1 MTNYYTKLVF
11 LIAIFQLCAWNSL
24 AQVNATLQQSDFD
37 TCGETLPTSE
47 LNLGDLIISEAL
59 ATDFSS
65 GTYTFFI
72 AAPTNFEINATTAV
86 FTGTDITNAVVAPVA
101 GDATRLEVTLTV
113 ATTNSVDILTL
124 ENVRIQR
131 SSGAITNGILSYDL
145 GGNANNLAGLAD
157 GGTLATL
164 TFQALYGG
172 DGVNQEVCYLT
183 AVQNVSVTGDTVTQ
197 SRTFGWEQQESG
209 VWNPISNSNTEQL
222 AVNTANVING
232 INRYRRTTSFTINS
246 EVCVLTS
253 TEATITV
260 NEIYPGSITEGVGQN
275 ICATETPAQLG
286 TLSDVAVTASGTA
299 TYQWYK
305 NDSNTWNLINGATET
320 FYQPNA
326 LATTTNF
333 KRRITNI
340 INGFSCFEETPPVPI
355 TINATVAGGT
365 AVNQN
370 ICTLNE
376 LQLLSVNN
384 GENNGTF
391 QWQKNNSGIWENIAG
406 ATQGTY
412 DASTDLN
419 PGVTLFRRVT
429 TESGAN
435 CEGVSSVATITYSN
449 FGLGSITGVQ
459 TICNGETPNTLN
471 SAVDASGTGTISYQW
486 QQFDGANW
494 STITSATG
502 SSYQPGPLQQTT
514 LFRRM
519 DAIELNGFI
528 CTETT
533 NELTVTVN
541 STVIG
546 GTTTDQNICTLN
558 ELQLLT
564 VNNGENN
571 GTYQWQQNNLGTWEN
586 LPGAAGIN
594 YDAST
599 SLTPGVSEFRRITT
613 VSGASCEA
621 ISSVATI
628 TYSNFGLGSITG
640 AQTICNGETPYT
652 LNSVADATGTGT
664 ISYQWQQFDGAN
676 WGAITSATGN
686 IYQPGPLQQTA
697 LFRRM
702 DAIELNGFICTETTN
717 ELTVTVNSTVIGGT
731 TTDQNICTLNELQ
744 LLTVNNGENNGT
756 YQWQQNNLGTWE
768 NLPGAAGINYDA
780 STSLTPGVSEF
791 RRITTI
797 SGASC
802 EGISTVVTITYSNF
816 LMGNITGIQT
826 ICYEETPST
835 LNSNTDASGT
845 GTVSYQWQQFDG
857 TDWIAVPG
865 ESGTAYVPGSL
876 QETTSFRR
884 LDAIELNGF
893 TCTETTNEITIQ
905 VLAEVFGGDTSVNQT
920 ICSDEMPSTI
930 IVTNGSTTGQ
940 NISYQW
946 QSKTSG
952 DFANMLGESDTN
964 LTFANTPSATITYRR
979 QTIVSNN
986 SQVCIA
992 VSTESTV
999 FVNVIT
1005 AGIIGNDQDICAGE
1019 TPQTVVSLSNTAA
1032 AGTISYQWEYSS
1044 DAGSNWSSVSGA
1056 TGATH
1061 SSGVLAAT
1069 TDFRRL
1075 DTSILN
1081 GKTCTVYTN
1090 MITINVAGAIDGGDG
1105 SATQTVC
1112 EEQPPTSLN
1121 VTNGTPAGTGITFQW
1136 HESIDNTN
1144 YTLITGETGET
1155 LSFSSG
1161 ITATSYF
1168 RRAVTLATNGNTC
1181 IANSSATLVTLLSV
1195 SEGSIGETQTVCG
1208 GANIPPLTS
1217 TADAIS
1223 NGSISYSW
1231 QDSPDGDSWANI
1243 TGATQ
1248 ATFTPP
1254 ITEDIQTYFRR
1265 IATATLQGSTCEAV
1279 TQPVIVFV
1287 NRFQDAINHRIT
1299 FSNGATAPFEI
1310 CNQAN
1315 PDAFETN
1322 FNLIASGDLSY
1333 QWQVS
1338 DDNILFSAIS
1348 GATTRLYDAPAV
1360 TADIYYNRITT
1371 TTLNGISCT
1380 TISNTLQFIDAG
1392 IAFGGAIETTNPISG
1407 DPSLEVICRA
1417 TIPSPM
1423 QQSSAATGG
1432 TLSYQWF
1439 ANGAAL
1445 AGATGIDYTPTA
1457 SIFQTTEFVRTTF
1470 SANIDGD
1477 VCEVNSN
1484 AILVLVPQGD
1494 AIGDDIT
1501 LCTGETPPT
1510 LGDVA
1515 LIEGLSFLTFQWYDS
1530 NDGSTFSDI
1539 PGAISATYTTN
1550 AALSAD
1556 TYYRRGYIANVE
1568 GLACD
1573 PERFSNTIQIFI
1585 NDVDGGTISA
1595 DQQICFGADP
1605 FPLSSVSDGTARGV
1619 LTYQWYSSEDNEA
1632 TWDIIV
1638 GAENGTYD
1646 PEAGN
1651 FPTRN
1656 FKRTTISTLNNVSCT
1671 MDSSVITVAVAEE
1684 IDAGI
1689 LNSDQTI
1696 CDGDTPAVL
1705 TVTGGSSFGDQSI
1718 TWYSS
1723 VDGVIYN
1730 DTGETTASYAPPVPM
1745 QTTYY
1750 KRRITR
1756 ISLNNLTCFVETNV
1770 VQVTLNSVD
1779 AGTIVGNQSVC
1790 EGSQPDALVEMNIAT
1805 GAGQL
1810 TYQWQSSPSNQV
1822 YTDVTA
1828 ANDPN
1833 YLPPITLTTSTYFK
1847 RVVTSSLN
1855 GLLCGDE
1862 TAPVLV
1868 TVIPFPIINNAAI
1881 LANDIINVSC
1891 FGGADGSIV
1900 IPNGRITGGNTAQE
1914 QITTVSLF
1922 GTPTFDTTYSI
1933 IIDTIVY
1940 EHQVT
1945 LNGSNQNQT
1954 NTEIVQALVLEIDQ
1968 ATGAR
1973 LASVIAT
1980 ANADELVLTAKI
1992 AGIGFAAFAS
2002 TNSTTNA
2009 GASSV
2014 ITQENQVA
2022 NTYEWIK
2029 AGDNSF
2035 TASTL
2040 SISNLT
2046 AGVYFL
2052 TVYNEFCD
2060 STSEPFLVSE
2070 PDELI
2075 LTISDTCNTA
2085 LTASSTGG
2093 IAPFTFTL
2101 TRPDGTTVVRTSN
2114 NPSSTYMGLTG
2125 GATYTV
2131 SVTGATCTI
2140 AQSEAATL
2148 PFGLQFDVAS
2158 VVVTNVSCFGQNDGS
2173 ISLNN
2178 GITTVTGGTPTYDFV
2193 WTGPNNTTY
2202 NTQNV
2207 DNLAPGVYVINV
2219 TDQIGCSA
2227 TFTANIASKA
2237 ILEIENIQ
2245 VINQQL
2251 QCAGDA
2257 NAEIGIQL
2265 NADTSAQLQ
2274 INWFR
2279 NGTSF
2284 ATNSTNLTNLESGSY
2299 EVVVTDT
2306 NSDPNAPCTARQTI
2320 VITAPEVFTATEVV
2334 LNSAQ
2339 CYDANAQ
2346 RNFSFT
2352 IRGGTAPYEYS
2363 VDGATAVLFST
2374 SQTLITGLSNDS
2386 HTISVTDA
2394 NQCAL
2399 ETFTMV
2405 QLEPITY
2412 DGITSFVLEPCESYY
2427 AFLLDENLV
2436 AGGNPFYD
2444 TSGQPYFL
2452 YEWRGPNSFTAQ
2464 DITAFNAES
2473 GSYFLTII
2481 DGENC
2486 ESEEIE
2492 FLFAPTFDPITVTNT
2507 ITPVSCG
2514 ANDDGAISITI
2525 TGGNRPYTITWEQE
2539 VPGTGSN
2546 PNPSFSP
2553 LGENA
2558 LQLNGLSEGRI
2569 RLTITSTIPGCE
2581 ATHPAYRYQELL
2593 TINKAESLRLVDGPF
2608 YDDALCAGAPGSISV
2623 AIFNSQ
2629 GGTLS
2634 FYYEGTLVPGTET
2647 APDTYTIQI
2656 ADPVADASLNVV
2668 NNQGCGFTAP
2678 LSTAITEPSFSYSS
2692 VEFDITGLLLT
2703 KEDIRF
2709 LNTSTLD
2716 YSYTTWDFGDGSA
2729 LMTVDPETDGTLTTH
2744 IYDFPGIFDVTMRIF
2759 SAQGCSRELV
2769 ETVQIGS
2776 GYDVIFPNVFSPN
2789 GDGINDNFQGEFTG
2803 ISSFTFM
2810 IYDMWGSLVFSTALD
2825 FNDLPITWGWD
2836 GRYSNGKAYENI
2848 SFRYVFVGTTGDTNQ
2863 ITKTGEATILR

>member
-1 MTNYYTKLVF
+1 MTNYHTKIVF
-11 LIAIFQLCAWNSL
+11 LIAIFQLCAWNTI
-24 AQVNATLQQSDFD
+24 AQVNATLQQTDFD

-47 LNLGDLIISEAL
+47 LNLGDLVLSEAL

-72 AAPTNFEINATTAV
+72 AAPTNFEINATSAV
-86 FTGTDITNAVVAPVA
+86 FTGTDITNAVVAPVT

-113 ATTNSVDILTL
+113 ATTNSVDVLTL

-164 TFQALYGG
+164 TFNALYGG
-172 DGVNQEVCYLT
+172 GGVNQEVCYLT

-209 VWNPISNSNTEQL
+209 VWNPITNSNTEQL
-222 AVNTANVING
+222 AVNTANPING

-305 NDSNTWNLINGATET
+305 NDSSTWDLVSGATET

-340 INGFSCFEETPPVPI
+340 INGFSCFEETPPVAI
-355 TINATVAGGT
+355 TINAPVAGGT

-376 LQLLSVNN
+376 LQLFTVNN

-391 QWQKNNSGIWENIAG
+391 QWQQNNSGIWENIVG

-412 DASTDLN
+412 DARTALN
-419 PGVTLFRRVT
+419 TGVSLFRRVT
-429 TESGAN
+429 TESGAD

-449 FGLGSITGVQ
+449 FGLGSITGAQ
-459 TICNGETPNTLN
+459 TLCNGETPNPLN
-471 SAVDASGTGTISYQW
+471 SVADATGTGTISYEW
-486 QQFDGANW
+486 QQFDGATW
-494 STITSATG
+494 SAITSATG

-519 DAIELNGFI
+519 DAIELNGFM

-558 ELQLLT
+558 ALQLLT

-571 GTYQWQQNNLGTWEN
+571 GTYQWQQNNLGTWEDVS
-586 LPGAAGIN
+586 GATGIN

-599 SLTPGVSEFRRITT
+599 SLTPGVSEFRRVTT
-613 VSGASCEA
+613 V
-621 ISSVATI
+621 
-628 TYSNFGLGSITG
+628 
-640 AQTICNGETPYT
+640 
-652 LNSVADATGTGT
+652 
-664 ISYQWQQFDGAN
+664 
-676 WGAITSATGN
+676 
-686 IYQPGPLQQTA
+686 
-697 LFRRM
+697 
-702 DAIELNGFICTETTN
+702 
-717 ELTVTVNSTVIGGT
+717 
-731 TTDQNICTLNELQ
+731 
-744 LLTVNNGENNGT
+744 
-756 YQWQQNNLGTWE
+756 
-768 NLPGAAGINYDA
+768 
-780 STSLTPGVSEF
+780 
-791 RRITTI
+791 

-816 LMGNITGIQT
+816 LIGSITGVQT
-826 ICYEETPST
+826 ICYAETPST

-845 GTVSYQWQQFDG
+845 GTISYQWQQFDG

-865 ESGTAYVPGSL
+865 ESGTAYAPGSL

-884 LDAIELNGF
+884 WDAIELNGF

-905 VLAEVFGGDTSVNQT
+905 VLAEVLGGAASANQT
-920 ICSDEMPSTI
+920 ICSAEMPSTI

-952 DFANMLGESDTN
+952 NFANMLGETDTN
-964 LTFANTPSATITYRR
+964 LTFANTPSATTTYRR

-1005 AGIIGNDQDICAGE
+1005 AGILGNDQDICAGE
-1019 TPQTVVSLSNTAA
+1019 TPQTAVSLSNTAA
-1032 AGTISYQWEYSS
+1032 AGTISYQWESSS
-1044 DAGSNWSSVSGA
+1044 DAGANWSSVSGA

-1061 SSGVLAAT
+1061 ASGVLAAT

-1075 DTSILN
+1075 DASILN
-1081 GKTCTVYTN
+1081 GKTCTAYTN
-1090 MITINVAGAIDGGDG
+1090 AIAITVADAIAGGDG

-1112 EEQPPTSLN
+1112 EEQPPTSLS
-1121 VTNGTPAGTGITFQW
+1121 VANGTPAGTGITFQW
-1136 HESIDNTN
+1136 HASTDDTN

-1217 TADAIS
+1217 TADAVS
-1223 NGSISYSW
+1223 NGRISYSW

-1243 TGATQ
+1243 AGATQ

-1254 ITEDIQTYFRR
+1254 VTEDIQTYFRR
-1265 IATATLQGSTCEAV
+1265 TATTALQGTTCDVV
-1279 TQPVIVFV
+1279 TEPVIVFV
-1287 NRFQDAINHRIT
+1287 NRFEDAVNHRIT
-1299 FSNGATAPFEI
+1299 FSSGATAPFKI
-1310 CNQAN
+1310 CNQAD
-1315 PDAFETN
+1315 PDAFEAN

-1392 IAFGGAIETTNPISG
+1392 IAFGGTIETTNPSSG

-1417 TIPSPM
+1417 TIPSQM

-1470 SANIDGD
+1470 SANIDGA

-1530 NDGSTFSDI
+1530 NDGATFLPIS
-1539 PGAISATYTTN
+1539 GATGATFAPT
-1550 AALSAD
+1550 APLSAD
-1556 TYYRRGYIANVE
+1556 AYYRRGYIATVE
-1568 GLACD
+1568 GVQCD
-1573 PERFSNTIQIFI
+1573 PERLSNTIQIFI
-1585 NDVDGGTISA
+1585 NDVNGGTISE

-1605 FPLSSVSDGTARGV
+1605 ALLNSVADGTARGV

-1632 TWDIIV
+1632 TWDSIV
-1638 GAENGTYD
+1638 GAENSTYD
-1646 PEAGN
+1646 PEAGS

-1656 FKRTTISTLNNVSCT
+1656 FKRTTISTLNDVPCT
-1671 MDSSVITVAVAEE
+1671 MDSGVITVAVAEE
-1684 IDAGI
+1684 IEAGV
-1689 LNSDQTI
+1689 LNSAQTI
-1696 CDGDTPAVL
+1696 CEGDAPAAL

-1723 VDGVIYN
+1723 VDGIIYD
-1730 DTGETTASYAPPVPM
+1730 DTGETTASYAPPVPT
-1745 QTTYY
+1745 QTMYY

-1756 ISLNNLTCFVETNV
+1756 TSLNNLTCFVETNV

-1790 EGSQPDALVEMNIAT
+1790 EGSQPDALVEVNMAT

-1828 ANDPN
+1828 ANAPN
-1833 YLPPITLTTSTYFK
+1833 YLPPTTLTTSTYFK

-1855 GLLCGDE
+1855 GLLCSDE

-1868 TVIPFPIINNAAI
+1868 TVIPYPIINNAVI
-1881 LANDIINVSC
+1881 LANDTTNVSC

-1922 GTPTFDTTYSI
+1922 GTPTFDTMYSI

-1954 NTEIVQALVLEIDQ
+1954 NTEIVQALMQEINQ
-1968 ATGAR
+1968 ATGTR
-1973 LASVIAT
+1973 LASVIAS
-1980 ANADELVLTAKI
+1980 ANADKLILTAKI

-2075 LTISDTCNTA
+2075 LTIADTCNTA
-2085 LTASSTGG
+2085 LTANSTGG

-2101 TRPDGTTVVRTSN
+2101 TRPDGTTAVRTSN
-2114 NPSSTYMGLTG
+2114 NPSSTYTGLTG

-2140 AQSEAATL
+2140 AASASVTL

-2178 GITTVTGGTPTYDFV
+2178 GITTVTGGTPTYNFV
-2193 WTGPNNTTY
+2193 WTGPDNTTY
-2202 NTQNV
+2202 NTQNI
-2207 DNLAPGVYVINV
+2207 DNLAPGVYVLNV

-2245 VINQQL
+2245 VVNQQL

-2306 NSDPNAPCTARQTI
+2306 NSDSNAPCTARQTM

-2339 CYDANAQ
+2339 CYDTNAR

-2386 HTISVTDA
+2386 HTITVTDA

-2399 ETFTMV
+2399 QTFTMV

-2412 DGITSFVLEPCESYY
+2412 AGITSFVLEPCESDY
-2427 AFLLDENLV
+2427 AFVLDENLV

-2473 GSYFLTII
+2473 GSYFLTVI

-2492 FLFAPTFDPITVTNT
+2492 FLFAPTFDPITVTKT

-2525 TGGNRPYTITWEQE
+2525 TGGNRPYAFTWEQE

-2546 PNPSFSP
+2546 PNPIFSP
-2553 LGENA
+2553 LGENT
-2558 LQLNGLSEGRI
+2558 LQRNGLSEGRL
-2569 RLTITSTIPGCE
+2569 RLTITSTIPGCV
-2581 ATHPAYRYQELL
+2581 APHPAYRYQELI
-2593 TINKAESLRLVDGPF
+2593 TITKAESLRLVDGPF
-2608 YDDALCAGAPGSISV
+2608 YDDALCAGNPGSISV
-2623 AIFNSQ
+2623 SIFNSQ
-2629 GGTLS
+2629 GGVLS
-2634 FYYEGTLVPGTET
+2634 FYYEGTLVPSTET
-2647 APDTYTIQI
+2647 APDTYSIQI

-2668 NNQGCGFTAP
+2668 NDQGCGFTAP

-2692 VEFDITGLLLT
+2692 TEFDITGLLLT

-2709 LNTSTLD
+2709 LNTSTLE
-2716 YSYTTWDFGDGSA
+2716 YSYATWDFGDGSP
-2729 LMTVDPETDGTLTTH
+2729 LRTVDPETDGTLTTH
-2744 IYDFPGIFDVTMRIF
+2744 IYDFPGIFDVTLRLF
-2759 SAQGCSRELV
+2759 SAQGCSRERV

-2789 GDGINDNFQGEFTG
+2789 GDGINDYFQGEFTG
-2803 ISSFTFM
+2803 VSSFTFM

-2836 GRYSNGKAYENI
+2836 GRYSNGKAYENV